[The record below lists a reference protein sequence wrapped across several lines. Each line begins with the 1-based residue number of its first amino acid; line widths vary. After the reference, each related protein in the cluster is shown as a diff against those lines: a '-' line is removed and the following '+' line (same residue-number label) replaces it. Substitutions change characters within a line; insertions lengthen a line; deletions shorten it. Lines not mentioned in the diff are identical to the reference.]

1 VLGDQVIAK
10 ILKAEGVEWMA
21 AFPAQTLIDQA
32 AREGIRP
39 ILCRQER
46 AGVNMA
52 DGFSRIKNGKVV
64 GVFTMQTGPGAE
76 NAFAG
81 VAQAFADSIPL
92 LLLPGGLPRSRTQVH
107 PNFEAVPHYKG
118 VTKWCANINLVGRIP
133 ELLGMAFSQLKHGRP
148 GPVLVEIPRDV
159 AMEEFP
165 DSAFNYQP
173 VQPYKSSANPDDV
186 RDLVTAL
193 LYAACPVINAGHG
206 VLWAEASEELMALA
220 ELTHIPVMTTLAG
233 KSAFPETHRLALGT
247 GANSG
252 TLMCDHF
259 LKKTDFVLGVGTS
272 FTISTFNAPMPMGV
286 PLAQIT
292 NCPEDLNKDYRIS
305 YGAIGDARLVLRQVI
320 EEVKR
325 QLGAPGR
332 GDIHGVVDEIQQV
345 KAQFMAEWGPRL
357 TSNEVP
363 ISPYRVFTELMQA
376 VDVANTIVTHDSGYP
391 RDQLVPFWPVVTP
404 RGYIGWGK
412 STQLGYGLG
421 LAMGAKL
428 AAPQKQVINI
438 MGDAA
443 VGMAGMDFETAS
455 RSHIPILTVILNNG
469 VMTHYNEHMPYA
481 TETWGSNKLGG
492 HYARVAEG
500 LGAYAEQVRTPD
512 QIAPAI
518 RRALQANQHGQ
529 NAVLEML
536 TKEEGAVPKYW
547 RGY

>member
-10 ILKAEGVEWMA
+10 ILKAEGVEWLA

-92 LLLPGGLPRSRTQVH
+92 LLLPGGPPRSRTQVH

-118 VTKWCANINLVGRIP
+118 VTKWCANINLVSRIP

-159 AMEEFP
+159 ALEEFP
-165 DSAFNYQP
+165 DRTFTYQP
-173 VQPYKSSANPDDV
+173 VQPYKSGANPDDV

-193 LYAACPVINAGHG
+193 LRAACPVINAGHG
-206 VLWAEASEELMALA
+206 VLWAEASDELRALA

-233 KSAFPETHRLALGT
+233 KSAFPETHPLALGT

-272 FTISTFNAPMPMGV
+272 FTITPFNAPMPRGV

-292 NCPEDLNKDYRIS
+292 NCPEDLNKDYRMS
-305 YGAIGDARLVLRQVI
+305 YGAVGDARLVLRQVL
-320 EEVKR
+320 EEVQR
-325 QLGAPGR
+325 QLGAHGR
-332 GDIHGVVDEIQQV
+332 GDVHGVVEEIQQV
-345 KAQFMAEWGPRL
+345 KARFMAEWGPRL

-428 AAPQKQVINI
+428 AAPEKQVINI

-512 QIAPAI
+512 QVAPAI

-547 RGY
+547 QGY